1 MTSNYDYAEYRD
13 AFAKLPAAQRK
24 AILAQLEQL
33 VRKLLT
39 TKQGNVIT
47 LGRIDRI

>member
-1 MTSNYDYAEYRD
+1 MTSNYDYAEYRN
-13 AFAKLPAAQRK
+13 AFAKLPAARRRYV
-24 AILAQLEQL
+24 LAQLEKL